1 MADLYRLGKASA
13 LELWNVTSFQRHNY
27 IPYKARTQKIILHRP
42 HSPVMAL
49 PLPIPR
55 LHLSE
60 IDDQS
65 WFPAPLRAS
74 VQACLTL
81 LWKLR
86 FPLIQSVSPSAL
98 VAKTLHDVL
107 GSRLK
112 EYTFV
117 DFCSGAGGP
126 TPYIEREVN
135 KAFMQAQEEEK
146 LRNGQLGSNGHV
158 NGYGGRE
165 NGVDFVMTDLHP
177 HLPAW
182 SRAAQCSKNLHYVA
196 SSVDAAN
203 APADLLKLAGKSS
216 RTQGKVF
223 RLFSLAFHHFS
234 DPLAVR
240 ILRNTLSTS
249 DGFAVLELQGRDV
262 GSLFIILMMGPTLML
277 GSWFWFWGQWAHLFW
292 TYIIPVVP
300 FVVVYDGIIS
310 CLRTRRDGEIMSLLR
325 EAAKAEG
332 RSLDEWRFE
341 TGRAVHT
348 WPTGTMQYFIG
359 IKQRESKKS
368 S

>member
-1 MADLYRLGKASA
+1 
-13 LELWNVTSFQRHNY
+13 
-27 IPYKARTQKIILHRP
+27 
-42 HSPVMAL
+42 MAL

-81 LWKLR
+81 LWRVR

-135 KAFMQAQEEEK
+135 KAYKQAQAEEK

-158 NGYGGRE
+158 NGYVGRDK
-165 NGVDFVMTDLHP
+165 GVDFVMTDIHP

-182 SRAAQCSKNLHYVA
+182 SHASQRSENLHYVA
-196 SSVDAAN
+196 SSVDATN
-203 APADLLKLAGKSS
+203 APEDLLKLAGTSS
-216 RTQGKVF
+216 KNQGKVF

-240 ILRNTLSTS
+240 ILQNTLSTS
-249 DGFAVLELQGRDV
+249 DGFAILELQGRDL
-262 GSLFIILMMGPTLML
+262 GSLFLILMMGPPLML
-277 GSWFWFWGQWAHLFW
+277 GSWLWFWGQWAHLFW

-332 RSLDEWRFE
+332 RSLDGWRFE

-359 IKQRESKKS
+359 IKEGESKKS
-368 S
+368 N

>member
-1 MADLYRLGKASA
+1 
-13 LELWNVTSFQRHNY
+13 
-27 IPYKARTQKIILHRP
+27 
-42 HSPVMAL
+42 MAL

-81 LWKLR
+81 LWKVR

-107 GSRLK
+107 GSRLEK
-112 EYTFV
+112 YTFV

-146 LRNGQLGSNGHV
+146 LRNEQLGSNGHI
-158 NGYGGRE
+158 NGYGGRDK
-165 NGVDFVMTDLHP
+165 GVDFVMTDIHP

-182 SRAAQCSKNLHYVA
+182 SQAAQRSKNLHYVP

-203 APADLLKLAGKSS
+203 APADLLKLAGTSS

-249 DGFAVLELQGRDV
+249 DGFAILELQGRDV
-262 GSLFIILMMGPTLML
+262 GSLFTILMMGPTLML
-277 GSWFWFWGQWAHLFW
+277 GSWYWFWGQWDHLFW
-292 TYIIPVVP
+292 TYVIPVVP
-300 FVVVYDGIIS
+300 FVIVYDGIIS
-310 CLRTRRDGEIMSLLR
+310 CLRVRRDGEIMSLLR

-341 TGRAVHT
+341 TGRAMHT

-359 IKQRESKKS
+359 IRQGESKKS

>member
-1 MADLYRLGKASA
+1 MAEPMAWLLLGHCSATPAAAIVAGFYRLGKVSA
-13 LELWNVTSFQRHNY
+13 LELWNVSSFQRHSY
-27 IPYKARTQKIILHRP
+27 IPCEAPIRKHCPTA
-42 HSPVMAL
+42 SPATVMAL

-81 LWKLR
+81 LWKVR

-107 GSRLK
+107 GSRLEK
-112 EYTFV
+112 YTFV

-126 TPYIEREVN
+126 TPYIEKEVN

-146 LRNGQLGSNGHV
+146 LRNGQLGSNGHM
-158 NGYGGRE
+158 NGYSGRDK
-165 NGVDFVMTDLHP
+165 GVDFVMTDIHP

-182 SRAAQCSKNLHYVA
+182 SHAAERSKNLHYVP

-203 APADLLKLAGKSS
+203 APADLLRLAGTSS

-223 RLFSLAFHHFS
+223 RLFSLAFHHF
-234 DPLAVR
+234 
-240 ILRNTLSTS
+240 
-249 DGFAVLELQGRDV
+249 
-262 GSLFIILMMGPTLML
+262 
-277 GSWFWFWGQWAHLFW
+277 
-292 TYIIPVVP
+292 
-300 FVVVYDGIIS
+300 
-310 CLRTRRDGEIMSLLR
+310 
-325 EAAKAEG
+325 
-332 RSLDEWRFE
+332 
-341 TGRAVHT
+341 
-348 WPTGTMQYFIG
+348 
-359 IKQRESKKS
+359 
-368 S
+368 